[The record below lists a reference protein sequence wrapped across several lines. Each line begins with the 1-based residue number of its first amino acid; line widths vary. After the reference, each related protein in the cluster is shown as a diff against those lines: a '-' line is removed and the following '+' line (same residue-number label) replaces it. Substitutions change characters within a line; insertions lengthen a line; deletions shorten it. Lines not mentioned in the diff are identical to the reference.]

1 MERKKTLLLLSSL
14 AASLFATVLLS
25 SAIADRSLVA
35 STIYAFVLL
44 CSLYV
49 WVKNRRT
56 LPKRSFAT
64 ALTSVAILLSFAI
77 LGGITSSKKGDRVL
91 WNKDPAVSIITAKD
105 KTAEDLIFLREVVLK
120 VAIERDDI
128 FTPLSQ
134 SNSFRLQKIADIK
147 PVEDLTVGAAQ
158 ENTASAARL
167 LLDADKER
175 TVLQDA
181 WDPRRES
188 VWRTLTD
195 DASSLI
201 LLAESLVEQS
211 Q

>member
-1 MERKKTLLLLSSL
+1 MKREKTLLLLSSL

-64 ALTSVAILLSFAI
+64 ALTSVAILWS
-77 LGGITSSKKGDRVL
+77 
-91 WNKDPAVSIITAKD
+91 KDPAVSIITAKD
-105 KTAEDLIFLREVVLK
+105 KTTEDLVFLREVVLK

-134 SNSFRLQKIADIK
+134 SNSFRLQKIADTK